1 MINLHLATN
10 SSYDN
15 WQRSKKGDRTLIV
28 QVS

>member
-1 MINLHLATN
+1 MINLHVATN

-15 WQRSKKGDRTLIV
+15 WQRNKKGDSTLTV